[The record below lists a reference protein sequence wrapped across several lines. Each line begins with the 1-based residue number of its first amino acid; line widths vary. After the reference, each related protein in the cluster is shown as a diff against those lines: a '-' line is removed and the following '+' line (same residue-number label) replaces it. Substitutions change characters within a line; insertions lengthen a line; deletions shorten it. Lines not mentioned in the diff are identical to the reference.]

1 MTQPHTPTLSLPD
14 NGLIQNGPFRGLAIR
29 PGALPERMLV
39 YGTAGA
45 FIGTVATDDAEA
57 FVEGCSDVFQPMDG
71 WPARYSLQLIRLL
84 GLPLPGATQEPADR
98 DTTH

>member
-1 MTQPHTPTLSLPD
+1 MTSPNMGSLLTED
-14 NGLIQNGPFRGLAIR
+14 GMIKDGPFRGLYVR

-57 FVEGCSDVFQPMDG
+57 FVEGCSDAFQPMDG
-71 WPARYSLQLIRLL
+71 WPARYSLRLIRML
-84 GLPLPGATQEPADR
+84 GLPLPGASQEPTHR